1 MAMVTPAPI
10 ATPAHRSGGSRQEYS
25 QHHHSSSN
33 LYLQAQSP
41 PPQPQPQTLPRQ
53 RTLKTSKSVDG
64 LSRLRSHTAD
74 SSMQPMTRQLQHMF
88 IDSTRT
94 ASPTLTQ
101 SQIDT
106 YNQKAPLPQPHH
118 LQQPPSSSG
127 SGSGAGSSAGG
138 ESHYQFQDS
147 HPYHQGNP
155 ELSAANYSGHND
167 VYGGTQPFPSEAPGA
182 AGGGSIYHGLNVP
195 TSQIASR
202 STPKLTL
209 FNTPPLSQSTY
220 KDSKE
225 TRSFGGP
232 SSSHSDHSNGLRT
245 KSKSSHLKPIPPPQ
259 NKEKEDEELVERDQY
274 GFKKESQWLS
284 HQDFVIFETSY
295 VPVMERR
302 RQKWAIFMNDS
313 HGELPPRSAKLKRYI
328 RKGIP
333 PALRGDAWFVYSG
346 AKDKCD
352 ANPGLY
358 NRLVNQAKR
367 QGSANE
373 HAEVIERENINFKS
387 QVTNSAIDGSMQV
400 NTDNVAAI
408 QSLRRVLLAFSLQCP
423 SIGYCQ
429 SLNYIAGML
438 LLFMEEEHAFWT
450 LSVITQNFL
459 PEGMYDVTMEGANI
473 DQAVLMTLVM
483 ERLPHIWAKF
493 SNGATHVELDEGA
506 GLPTVTLVTSHWFLT
521 LFINILPVESVLR
534 VWDCF
539 FYEGRKIL
547 FRMALTILKMH
558 ESEITKIDDP
568 LEVFQ
573 VVQNIPKRLIDCHK
587 LMETCFKRVGA
598 FDLTS
603 KDIDRR
609 YNHFRTKRR
618 LARAASTSNKMLSIR
633 IGLLIQALVFF
644 VAVVSAA
651 VSPEIRATGAEYQ
664 VLREVKGHWDGAD
677 YNPDVDAY
685 NGKKHQLMKT
695 LGEYLGKFGTDHAD
709 ITAVMGKPDETKNKL
724 DHLKNRGRFLIYKWR
739 GNHDYL
745 WFNIASPKGKVI
757 ESDWY
762 HAYE

>member
-1 MAMVTPAPI
+1 MAMVTPAPFV
-10 ATPAHRSGGSRQEYS
+10 APAQQHNGGSNQEYS
-25 QHHHSSSN
+25 QHHNHGSN
-33 LYLQAQSP
+33 GFYQAQSP
-41 PPQPQPQTLPRQ
+41 QPLPQPLPRQ

-64 LSRLRSHTAD
+64 LSRQRSHTAD
-74 SSMQPMTRQLQHMF
+74 SSMQPITRQLQHLF
-88 IDSTRT
+88 VDSSRT
-94 ASPTLTQ
+94 ATPTLTQ

-106 YNQKAPLPQPHH
+106 YNQTAPPSQSHYH
-118 LQQPPSSSG
+118 LQQPPSFSSSG
-127 SGSGAGSSAGG
+127 SGSSSATG
-138 ESHYQFQDS
+138 ESHYQFQDN
-147 HPYHQGNP
+147 HPY
-155 ELSAANYSGHND
+155 AATNYSGHND
-167 VYGGTQPFPSEAPGA
+167 DNDVYGGNSRFTPSDR
-182 AGGGSIYHGLNVP
+182 AGGGSIYQGLSVP

-225 TRSFGGP
+225 TRSFGGL
-232 SSSHSDHSNGLRT
+232 SSSHSDHGSGPRT
-245 KSKSSHLKPIPPPQ
+245 KSKSSHLKPIPAPQ
-259 NKEKEDEELVERDQY
+259 NKENEDEEHVERDQY

-358 NRLVNQAKR
+358 NRLVSQAKR
-367 QGSANE
+367 QGQANE
-373 HAEVIERENINFKS
+373 HAEVIERDLHRTFPENINFKS
-387 QVTNSAIDGSMQV
+387 QVTNSAIDGSLQV
-400 NTDNVAAI
+400 NTENVVAI
-408 QSLRRVLLAFSLQCP
+408 QALRRVLLAFSLHSP

-473 DQAVLMTLVM
+473 DQAVLMTLIM

-521 LFINILPVESVLR
+521 MFINILPVESVLR

-598 FDLTS
+598 FDLTT

-618 LARAASTSNKMLSIR
+618 LARAASTSSR
-633 IGLLIQALVFF
+633 G
-644 VAVVSAA
+644 
-651 VSPEIRATGAEYQ
+651 P
-664 VLREVKGHWDGAD
+664 
-677 YNPDVDAY
+677 
-685 NGKKHQLMKT
+685 KK
-695 LGEYLGKFGTDHAD
+695 
-709 ITAVMGKPDETKNKL
+709 
-724 DHLKNRGRFLIYKWR
+724 
-739 GNHDYL
+739 
-745 WFNIASPKGKVI
+745 
-757 ESDWY
+757 
-762 HAYE
+762 

>member
-1 MAMVTPAPI
+1 MAM
-10 ATPAHRSGGSRQEYS
+10 ATPALGVAPAHHQNGNSS
-25 QHHHSSSN
+25 QQYN
-33 LYLQAQSP
+33 GILQAQSP
-41 PPQPQPQTLPRQ
+41 PQQPLPRQ

-64 LSRLRSHTAD
+64 LSRLRAHTAD
-74 SSMQPMTRQLQHMF
+74 ASMQPLTRQLQHLF
-88 IDSTRT
+88 IDSSRT

-101 SQIDT
+101 SQIDAYSQNAT
-106 YNQKAPLPQPHH
+106 SSPTHQQR
-118 LQQPPSSSG
+118 QPPSSSG
-127 SGSGAGSSAGG
+127 SGTSSATV
-138 ESHYQFQDS
+138 ESQYQHQDS
-147 HPYHQGNP
+147 HPYYQGNHGQQQ
-155 ELSAANYSGHND
+155 SGYSTHD
-167 VYGGTQPFPSEAPGA
+167 DIYGGTTNFSPSEASGSA
-182 AGGGSIYHGLNVP
+182 AGTGAGTGSIYHGLSVP
-195 TSQIASR
+195 TVQIASR

-225 TRSFGGP
+225 TRSFGGQ
-232 SSSHSDHSNGLRT
+232 SSDHSGHGGGPRT
-245 KSKSSHLKPIPPPQ
+245 KPKSHHLKPIPAPQ
-259 NKEKEDEELVERDQY
+259 NKEKEDEEQVERDQY

-284 HQDFVIFETSY
+284 HQDFVIFETAY
-295 VPVMERR
+295 VPIMERR

-333 PALRGDAWFVYSG
+333 AALRGEAWFVYSG

-367 QGSANE
+367 QGQANE
-373 HAEVIERENINFKS
+373 HADVIERDLHRTFPENINFKS
-387 QVTNSAIDGSMQV
+387 QVTSSAIDGSAQV

-408 QSLRRVLLAFSLQCP
+408 QSLRRVLLAFSLHCP

-493 SNGATHVELDEGA
+493 SNGATHVELEEGA
-506 GLPTVTLVTSHWFLT
+506 GLPTITLVTSHWFLT

-547 FRMALTILKMH
+547 FRVALTILKMH

-573 VVQNIPKRLIDCHK
+573 IVQNIPKRLIDCHK

-598 FDLTS
+598 FDLTT

-618 LARAASTSNKMLSIR
+618 LARAASTSSR
-633 IGLLIQALVFF
+633 GGGV
-644 VAVVSAA
+644 
-651 VSPEIRATGAEYQ
+651 
-664 VLREVKGHWDGAD
+664 
-677 YNPDVDAY
+677 
-685 NGKKHQLMKT
+685 
-695 LGEYLGKFGTDHAD
+695 GTN
-709 ITAVMGKPDETKNKL
+709 TARRP
-724 DHLKNRGRFLIYKWR
+724 
-739 GNHDYL
+739 
-745 WFNIASPKGKVI
+745 
-757 ESDWY
+757 
-762 HAYE
+762 